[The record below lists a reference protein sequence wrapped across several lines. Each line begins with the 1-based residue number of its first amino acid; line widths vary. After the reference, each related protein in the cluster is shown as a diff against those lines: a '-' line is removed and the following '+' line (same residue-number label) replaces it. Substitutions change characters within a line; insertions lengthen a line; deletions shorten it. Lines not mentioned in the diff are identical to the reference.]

1 MSGAADL
8 YRTPEEQVVDSC
20 FAPDKL
26 FWDMAAGLSVM
37 TSMSSTPVSAGGFD
51 GSSNLVCAAIDVVA
65 CTEGTACSGH
75 NFLTPRAL

>member
-26 FWDMAAGLSVM
+26 FWDMAAGPGV
-37 TSMSSTPVSAGGFD
+37 V
-51 GSSNLVCAAIDVVA
+51 VC
-65 CTEGTACSGH
+65 
-75 NFLTPRAL
+75 